1 VSIET
6 GEKLALEEAFSVRH
20 SIRLAL
26 ARPEKLTREHTQELA
41 QVCSLS
47 APVATAL
54 TLAQRF
60 VTMRREKQVEALPSW
75 LASAQTSSVRELRQF
90 AQGIVRDRA
99 AVEAAF
105 SRAESNGIVEGTVNK
120 LKLMK
125 RMGYGRARFPRL
137 AKAACSTPCNEEHM
151 STWIHMHV

>member
-1 VSIET
+1 MSIET
-6 GEKLALEEAFSVRH
+6 GEKQALEEAFSVRH

-26 ARPEKLTREHTQELA
+26 ARPEKLPREHTQELA

-75 LASAQTSSVRELRQF
+75 LASAQTSSVRELRK
-90 AQGIVRDRA
+90 ALC
-99 AVEAAF
+99 
-105 SRAESNGIVEGTVNK
+105 GTARRW
-120 LKLMK
+120 K
-125 RMGYGRARFPRL
+125 RPSPEPRV
-137 AKAACSTPCNEEHM
+137 NEEHM